1 MMTTKDQSGSIHEVM
16 ICVRFLKVDDAT
28 TCIEVTKIFG
38 DQFRFLEHFNKIKNE
53 LMKDLNDAI
62 IA

>member
-1 MMTTKDQSGSIHEVM
+1 M
-16 ICVRFLKVDDAT
+16 CVRFLKVDDSV
-28 TCIEVTKIFG
+28 TCIEVSKISG

-53 LMKDLNDAI
+53 LMKDLNDTL